1 MNTLLLL
8 LTVASTLVLRSGDR
22 IAVEGP
28 VREEKGVVT
37 FRSAGVLY
45 SMPASEIERIE
56 PVQPAPETPSKAAE
70 LEGPKTLP
78 KKLALSEEEKKRRL
92 KELEQNHA
100 GKPAP
105 PTTPIEQQ
113 YPPPTRGEVEQQKRD
128 EWDWRREARS
138 YEEAVRRA
146 QEELYL
152 LESRVAE
159 LQDQINALFAL
170 GYKPRQFTYQT
181 TQLVK
186 TREQIPYARL
196 EVERA
201 QRALEQ
207 FRDDARRQGIMPG
220 WLR

>member
-37 FRSAGVLY
+37 FRSGGVLY
-45 SMPASEIERIE
+45 SMPSSEIDRIE
-56 PVQPAPETPSKAAE
+56 PAQPAEEALPRGVEPESPR
-70 LEGPKTLP
+70 TLP
-78 KKLALSEEEKKRRL
+78 KRLALSEEEKKRL
-92 KELEQNHA
+92 LEELEKNHT

-105 PTTPIEQQ
+105 QGTPIEQQ
-113 YPPPTRGEVEQQKRD
+113 YPPPTRGEVEQQKRE
-128 EWDWRREARS
+128 EWEWRREARR

-146 QEELYL
+146 QEDLYL
-152 LESRVAE
+152 LESRAAE

-181 TQLVK
+181 TQLIK

-196 EVERA
+196 ELERA

-207 FRDDARRQGIMPG
+207 FREDARRQGVMPG